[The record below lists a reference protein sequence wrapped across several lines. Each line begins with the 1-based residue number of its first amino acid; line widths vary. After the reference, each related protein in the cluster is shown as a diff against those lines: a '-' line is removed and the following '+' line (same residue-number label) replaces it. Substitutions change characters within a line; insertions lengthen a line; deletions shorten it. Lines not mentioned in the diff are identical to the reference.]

1 MPSILIA
8 EDHARTAELLGLKF
22 RQAGWEVFE
31 CRTGGEALDVLLSRP
46 VQLVLTDSSLRAR
59 DGSPL
64 LPNIRSTLVGESVP
78 ILLFSGMM
86 PDAAQELVGLG
97 VVDAF
102 VPKPAPVD
110 RVIAEARRLL
120 GMDTRVVTREV
131 THVVVVS
138 SRFERWVAELAHAGW
153 TVEGLRQASVAV
165 DVIEHLRF
173 KTLVVDLEVDAPLLN
188 ILVERA
194 RRSSGEAQLP
204 VLGIRYDGFDA
215 PAPSGFDAI
224 VDSTSPDGSLT
235 EAVGR
240 HINRVRV

>member
-8 EDHARTAELLGLKF
+8 EDHARTAELLSLRF
-22 RQAGWEVFE
+22 RQAGWEVLE
-31 CRTGGEALDVLLSRP
+31 CRTGGEALDVLLSRR
-46 VQLVLTDSSLRAR
+46 VELVLTDSSLRAR

-64 LPNIRSTLVGESVP
+64 LPNIRSTIIGESVP

-86 PDAAQELVGLG
+86 PDSADELVSLG

-102 VPKPAPVD
+102 VPKPAPTE

-120 GMDTRVVTREV
+120 GMDTRVVGREI

-138 SRFERWVAELAHAGW
+138 TRFERWVAELAHAGW
-153 TVEGLRQASVAV
+153 TVEGIRQAAVAV
-165 DVIEHLRF
+165 DVVEQMRF
-173 KTLVVDLEVDAPLLN
+173 KSLVVDLDVDAPLRN

-204 VLGIRYDGFDA
+204 IIGLRQDDEDEGT
-215 PAPSGFDAI
+215 PPGFDAI
-224 VDSTSPDGSLT
+224 IDATSPAGSLA

-240 HINRVRV
+240 YINRVPV